1 MLGKSLKALNVV
13 KISLIA
19 GLFFMMLVGLP
30 LGFYFFRSQ
39 FVPRSC
45 NPNADRLADL
55 TKNRENQTWT
65 NKATNC
71 TLDVLSLDAGA

>member
-13 KISLIA
+13 KVSLIER
-19 GLFFMMLVGLP
+19 LFFMMLVGLT

-45 NPNADRLADL
+45 NPAADRLADL
-55 TKNRENQTWT
+55 TKNKENQTWT
-65 NKATNC
+65 NEAPNC
-71 TLDVLSLDAGA
+71 TLDVLSLDVGA